1 MARGHPISAATRAK
15 MAASRRGH
23 ALSPATRAKIS
34 KALKGKKRKGHALS
48 SSARAKISA
57 ALKGKK
63 HPHKGHALSTD
74 TRAKISAALKA
85 HYAATPRAGSR
96 KPRSAGAGGRHAV
109 NPKSLANLK
118 RPQRTRPAK
127 YALARGSRTHK
138 FHSGTHRLIS
148 SATYRKRTG
157 TVHSPRKH
165 RTRIVI
171 RKTVRHHRVWH
182 RRRRR

>member
-1 MARGHPISAATRAK
+1 M
-15 MAASRRGH
+15 ASRRGH
-23 ALSPATRAKIS
+23 ALSAATRAKIS

-57 ALKGKK
+57 ALKGKR
-63 HPHKGHALSTD
+63 HPHAGHALTSE

-85 HYAATPRAGSR
+85 HYAATPRASSRNPRAAGS
-96 KPRSAGAGGRHAV
+96 GGRRAV
-109 NPKSLANLK
+109 SAKSLANL
-118 RPQRTRPAK
+118 RPAQRTRPAK

-148 SATYRKRTG
+148 SSTHNKHTGSIHGVRKR
-157 TVHSPRKH
+157 

-171 RKTVRHHRVWH
+171 HKRVRHHRVWRH
-182 RRRRR
+182 RKRR

>member
-1 MARGHPISAATRAK
+1 MATHRRGHPLSAA
-15 MAASRRGH
+15 
-23 ALSPATRAKIS
+23 
-34 KALKGKKRKGHALS
+34 
-48 SSARAKISA
+48 
-57 ALKGKK
+57 
-63 HPHKGHALSTD
+63 

-85 HYAATPRAGSR
+85 HYAATPRASSR
-96 KPRSAGAGGRHAV
+96 KPRSARAGGRRAV

-118 RPQRTRPAK
+118 RPQRTRPVK

-157 TVHSPRKH
+157 SIHGIRKH
-165 RTRIVI
+165 RTRIII
-171 RKTVRHHRVWH
+171 RKRVRHHRVWH